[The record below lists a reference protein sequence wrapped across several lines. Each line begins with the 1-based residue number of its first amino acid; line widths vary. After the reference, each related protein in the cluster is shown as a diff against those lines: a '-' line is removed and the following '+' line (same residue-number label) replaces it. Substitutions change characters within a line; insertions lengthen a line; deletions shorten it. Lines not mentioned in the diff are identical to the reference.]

1 MFAHKNITARAPS
14 GAADSGTIRAETR
27 TGAVE
32 QLVRRGYAP
41 LAVDE
46 VRRGPDGGRQR
57 LRRHARERGM
67 RLLAED
73 GMEKARQGWTTVQEV
88 LRVAR
93 QEE

>member
-1 MFAHKNITARAPS
+1 MI
-14 GAADSGTIRAETR
+14 
-27 TGAVE
+27 
-32 QLVRRGYAP
+32 
-41 LAVDE
+41 
-46 VRRGPDGGRQR
+46 